1 LQEHDCDF
9 VLKAREALEDKEDKF
24 EENKGEEVQE
34 EDKKEETSTNEETAG
49 E

>member
-1 LQEHDCDF
+1 MQFISMH
-9 VLKAREALEDKEDKF
+9 KAFNYLLEDKEDKF